1 MPMKPPMLSTVTWPT
16 LLHYWGAAGWVYGVI
31 GSMLFI
37 VWAAWVFAMFNSEEI
52 KDAPFGS

>member
-1 MPMKPPMLSTVTWPT
+1 MLSTVTWPT